1 MSSINP
7 SSSIHASVPPKAGPT
22 SLATIDTPPP
32 AVSKLATGTVI
43 IGTVV
48 RQEPNGKTFLQT
60 EHGQLTLTTRLPM
73 PTGTEIK
80 IEVHAV
86 GARMQAI
93 VLSIAGKSVA
103 NAATLPA
110 AGTPPQ
116 TASAQSQTK
125 VPAQIVTQ
133 PSSAQV
139 ASSVSGNTGVSTTMP
154 QGAAIAIAATLVP
167 HASIAMPSAAPIAA
181 TDGHIPLRI
190 AMLSLQVP
198 EGTPSTTMPTIPLTT
213 TPAGGAVLAGN
224 VIGMSRQGGPVLQTS
239 LGQLTLLIRAELPTG
254 TAITFELLDPPSP
267 RAAKLELTAR
277 TALQLSAEWASLKS
291 ALEILGKTDPAI
303 QATLMN
309 ATLPTTGKDM
319 VAKLFHFFSALS
331 KGDIRDWLGERTLR
345 SIESA
350 GKGALAQKLSDEFI
364 QLSRL
369 ALRGDDEWRTILFPI
384 LHESEMRQAK
394 LFLRHHESGDEDT
407 DAGEAGT
414 RIIVEVSLS
423 HLGELQLD
431 GLYHARR
438 FDVILRTLN
447 TLPVFMTTEIR
458 SIFENCC
465 KISGLKGDILFR
477 TDEPFAPTPLR
488 KANNKVEIGLEA

>member
-1 MSSINP
+1 MI
-7 SSSIHASVPPKAGPT
+7 
-22 SLATIDTPPP
+22 
-32 AVSKLATGTVI
+32 
-43 IGTVV
+43 
-48 RQEPNGKTFLQT
+48 RQEPNGQTFLQT

-93 VLSIAGKSVA
+93 VLSVAGKSVA
-103 NAATLPA
+103 NSAAIPT

-116 TASAQSQTK
+116 AASAQPQTQTK
-125 VPAQIVTQ
+125 VPAQIATQ

-139 ASSVSGNTGVSTTMP
+139 APSVSGNTGVSTTMS
-154 QGAAIAIAATLVP
+154 QGATMSQGTTLAIAATLVP
-167 HASIAMPSAAPIAA
+167 HAPAAPIAA
-181 TDGHIPLRI
+181 TGGHIPLRI

-224 VIGMSRQGGPVLQTS
+224 VIGMNRQGGPVLQTS
-239 LGQLTLLIRAELPTG
+239 LGQLTLLIRADLPTG

-267 RAAKLELTAR
+267 RAAKPELTAR
-277 TALQLSAEWASLKS
+277 TALQLSAEWASLKA

-303 QATLMN
+303 QATLIN
-309 ATLPTTGKDM
+309 ATLPTAGKDM

-394 LFLRHHESGDEDT
+394 LFLRHHESGDEDA

-447 TLPVFMTTEIR
+447 ALPVFMTTEIR